1 MKTTEFK
8 KVLIALDNNPTSQK
22 VSEQGYKLAKSMGA
36 EVILLHVVTHAAIN
50 STQEYSPILGLAGHM
65 NLNQMQLAD
74 VEELKQVGQ
83 HFMNSIKF
91 NLNDSMLQTIIRLG
105 PIADSIVTTA
115 KKVNANIVVVGSHSQ
130 RWLENILIG
139 SVAEE
144 VLRQSQIP
152 IFIVPTN
159 KLSS

>member
-1 MKTTEFK
+1 
-8 KVLIALDNNPTSQK
+8 
-22 VSEQGYKLAKSMGA
+22 
-36 EVILLHVVTHAAIN
+36 
-50 STQEYSPILGLAGHM
+50 
-65 NLNQMQLAD
+65 MQLAD